1 LKRDITVQNASTNHL
16 DWAKVEWGGRVIE
29 VGVMPPG
36 KGATTLDAGLPT
48 GVTTNVAV
56 IEFINEDAPG
66 LNWQSGSHEEVRARR
81 TNSWTRV
88 LVDVSRLLQLG
99 QEPCHITFRILSLTN
114 ADVVIEAQ
122 RAGQKN

>member
-1 LKRDITVQNASTNHL
+1 MTFLIAFLVALCVPSCHRDPHLKRDITVQNASTNHL

-81 TNSWTRV
+81 TNSPA
-88 LVDVSRLLQLG
+88 G
-99 QEPCHITFRILSLTN
+99 GSLRPPG
-114 ADVVIEAQ
+114 VV
-122 RAGQKN
+122 